1 MPNVI
6 LTRQQQQRQQQR
18 GARLPEPTRGR
29 ANRAASLLPQQTGY
43 MDGAPRMS
51 MQGFG
56 VIVGMTPKI
65 ALHMNVN
72 RGYLYLQN
80 NSTDDLYVSFDMRPN
95 PKTALVIGAGGYY
108 EPRVCPTNAVWVMS
122 ATLNE
127 AQVNVVEGILR

>member
-1 MPNVI
+1 MGNII
-6 LTRQQQQRQQQR
+6 LMRRQQQYAEQR
-18 GARLPEPTRGR
+18 GKLLPGAIKR
-29 ANRAASLLPQQTGY
+29 ANNTRSQLPNQTGY

-56 VIVGMTPKI
+56 VIVGTTPKI

-80 NSTDDLYVSFDMRPN
+80 NSTDDLYLSFDARPN

-108 EPRVCPTNAVWVMS
+108 EPRVCPTNAVWIMS
-122 ATLNE
+122 ASLDN